1 MVPKACALIRGCKRS
16 AAEEARNVTKVD
28 DGELRLLQARAY
40 GPHADIQFDADALRR
55 LRELEGK
62 SEPRGE
68 ITAGRADA
76 AQRAPVPEAAP
87 AALEPADALDA
98 LEPLEPTAPPK
109 KRRPGIRLD
118 PRLIAALALAAAI
131 VVAALLVHGH
141 VRSVPL
147 QAGTTQVARLHVAP
161 DYQVPGVF
169 GSPDD
174 GFEVAAFE
182 PFHGVRPI
190 VIGAPGAAGMTAG
203 DKCIGVYP
211 EDTLASATSN
221 SFEGP
226 AWSGCGAG
234 AFPAAVQ
241 LGLTTDLPAE
251 LRSAFPK
258 GTALQF
264 VYDKEHKEVVVFAD
278 K

>member
-1 MVPKACALIRGCKRS
+1 
-16 AAEEARNVTKVD
+16 VD

-40 GPHADIQFDADALRR
+40 GPHADIQLDADALRR

-62 SEPRGE
+62 AESRGE
-68 ITAGRADA
+68 IKAGRADA
-76 AQRAPVPEAAP
+76 PQDAPVPEAAP
-87 AALEPADALDA
+87 AAVEPADALA
-98 LEPLEPTAPPK
+98 PVEPTAPPR

-118 PRLIAALALAAAI
+118 PRLTAALALAAAI

-147 QAGTTQVARLHVAP
+147 QAGTKQVARLHLAP
-161 DYQVPGVF
+161 DYKVPGVF
-169 GSPDD
+169 GSPED

-190 VIGAPGAAGMTAG
+190 VVSAPAASGTTTG

-211 EDTLASATSN
+211 EDTLASATSD
-221 SFEGP
+221 SFQGP

-234 AFPAAVQ
+234 AFPADVQ
-241 LGLTTDLPAE
+241 LGVTTDLPAE

-264 VYDKEHKEVVVFAD
+264 VYDKAHNEVVVFAD